1 MKLYEYQVN
10 VVELELADGGW
21 TRRKHL
27 AEYLR
32 TGWVITG
39 TAAPTR
45 QNVLVVLQKWFWFW
59 QSRHT
64 PRLNR
69 GSEQRAST
77 NLQNTFASDELAQA
91 VFSRRTKFTIV
102 RAR

>member
-1 MKLYEYQVN
+1 MKLYEYQVS

-32 TGWVITG
+32 SGWVITG

-45 QNVLVVLQKWFWFW
+45 QNVLVVLQKRFWFW

-64 PRLNR
+64 PRLKR
-69 GSEQRAST
+69 DAARSAPG
-77 NLQNTFASDELAQA
+77 NLADLSMPIPNQ
-91 VFSRRTKFTIV
+91 K
-102 RAR
+102 